1 MFSVIIMLIKI
12 ELFGISHRQSLYK
25 IQIWICH
32 DPAKE
37 KESQC
42 KKKKGKNY
50 DRKFENI
57 YKHFHL
63 RMQEAKSL
71 KKICDTCKP
80 SWKFQNN
87 FALIQAKSFKDNG
100 NISQLYSVFSLLF
113 VSVEREVS
121 FF

>member
-1 MFSVIIMLIKI
+1 MEYHIGNLYTKYK
-12 ELFGISHRQSLYK
+12 FGFVMTLQK
-25 IQIWICH
+25 
-32 DPAKE
+32 K

-71 KKICDTCKP
+71 KKYVILA
-80 SWKFQNN
+80 NL
-87 FALIQAKSFKDNG
+87 AGSFK
-100 NISQLYSVFSLLF
+100 IILL
-113 VSVEREVS
+113 
-121 FF
+121 